1 MSAASDKFENDVAK
15 TINKVPG
22 IKAER
27 PKVSTAYPDVK
38 VEYKNFKDTN
48 AVWVEVKMNGG
59 PHSVL
64 LADAN
69 GHAHAYTE
77 VPGDYTKIQVMT
89 AGASIAVYAIG

>member
-1 MSAASDKFENDVAK
+1 MTMGIIYSGEVSDTDGEVTFPGHTYAVYM
-15 TINKVPG
+15 INKD
-22 IKAER
+22 
-27 PKVSTAYPDVK
+27 YND
-38 VEYKNFKDTN
+38 
-48 AVWVEVKMNGG
+48 WVQVKMNGG

-89 AGASIAVYAIG
+89 AGATIAVYAIG